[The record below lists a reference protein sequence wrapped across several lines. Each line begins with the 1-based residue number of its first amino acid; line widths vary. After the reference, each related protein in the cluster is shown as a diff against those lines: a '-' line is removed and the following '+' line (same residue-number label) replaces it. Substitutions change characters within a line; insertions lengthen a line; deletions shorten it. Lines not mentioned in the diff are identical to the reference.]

1 MLKKILLLVLLT
13 MYMTAMS
20 GCNTLHG
27 FGEDL
32 EEIGEGI
39 QDAAEQ

>member
-27 FGEDL
+27 IGEDL